1 MKLRIS
7 NTRLTILCQAI
18 GIVLLA
24 GSIYAAETP
33 QQFEAGKKAKVTGII
48 QSRNGDLV
56 TIKVKKL
63 AHWPSLTLPRT
74 QRSSAKRPSGCVALT
89 WYDRNGAG
97 LTIDVEGV
105 GNTKGQLDASTISFD
120 PDTFAVEVAEEQQIE
135 ANKAAAAQAQSTANQ
150 GVAAADQAQASANQ
164 AQQSANQ
171 AGQTARVAGV
181 AAVMDAQAIQMVN
194 QRVSD
199 LADYKSMDE
208 ALGDFIE
215 TPLGH
220 AAKRAEQEQN
230 QPATAA

>member
-89 WYDRNGAG
+89 W
-97 LTIDVEGV
+97 
-105 GNTKGQLDASTISFD
+105 IS
-120 PDTFAVEVAEEQQIE
+120 PQWCR
-135 ANKAAAAQAQSTANQ
+135 
-150 GVAAADQAQASANQ
+150 G
-164 AQQSANQ
+164 
-171 AGQTARVAGV
+171 
-181 AAVMDAQAIQMVN
+181 
-194 QRVSD
+194 
-199 LADYKSMDE
+199 
-208 ALGDFIE
+208 
-215 TPLGH
+215 
-220 AAKRAEQEQN
+220 
-230 QPATAA
+230 